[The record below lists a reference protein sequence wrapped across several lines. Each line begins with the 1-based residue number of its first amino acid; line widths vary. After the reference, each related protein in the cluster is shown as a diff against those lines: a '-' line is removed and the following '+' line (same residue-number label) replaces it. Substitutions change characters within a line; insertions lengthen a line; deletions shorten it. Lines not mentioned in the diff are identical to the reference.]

1 MDNTE
6 KKLRKLFDFQ
16 RFEKEPGLQSVID
29 SVKQGRSGGYKLSD
43 EDLEFAAGGVA
54 NVQGE
59 DPQAYGRCTV
69 AHCGCQLSKT
79 SFGYVCSAGHCLD
92 KNKKYIGDMSS
103 MDKSF

>member
-1 MDNTE
+1 M
-6 KKLRKLFDFQ
+6 
-16 RFEKEPGLQSVID
+16 ID

-69 AHCGCQLSKT
+69 AHCGCQLPS
-79 SFGYVCSAGHCLD
+79 
-92 KNKKYIGDMSS
+92 
-103 MDKSF
+103 

>member
-1 MDNTE
+1 M
-6 KKLRKLFDFQ
+6 
-16 RFEKEPGLQSVID
+16 ID

-59 DPQAYGRCTV
+59 NPQAYGRCTV